1 MKKLHVASKNHIMS
15 KSQIL
20 SRSQIM
26 TLIRVLVISGVL
38 ILALSWQHAFA
49 ASTGTEIPTLTLA
62 DALDLAARQNPEI
75 VAAKQ
80 ALELT
85 SSRLRESRGN
95 TKPKISIQGS
105 GHGTLTALPTGASTS
120 SGGSS
125 VTVTVSQSLPGTM
138 PEPFSVGLSP
148 VELSEISLEE
158 VELDFVKIQQKV
170 VLDTIASYLN
180 ALKLQQLKD
189 LSDGAHE
196 KADRLLDEVESKL
209 ALGVATRLDLLK
221 AQNQL
226 DQATFS
232 LRRTEDDLCSAMRS
246 LALMLGLPPETEFQ
260 LTDSFDVS
268 EVLQIK
274 PDEYE
279 LEELITIALENRIEM
294 KQADLSYLKVEA
306 SVETT
311 KRSTKP
317 SVNLFADYSHQDT
330 TSFTAPCSNRILYR
344 LYSFS
349 AFSQLS
355 CACRTCV
362 LAWSMS

>member
-38 ILALSWQHAFA
+38 ILALSWQHALE
-49 ASTGTEIPTLTLA
+49 ASNGTEIPTLPLA
-62 DALDLAARQNPEI
+62 DAIDLAARQNPEI
-75 VAAKQ
+75 TTAKQ

-158 VELDFVKIQQKV
+158 VELDFV
-170 VLDTIASYLN
+170 
-180 ALKLQQLKD
+180 
-189 LSDGAHE
+189 
-196 KADRLLDEVESKL
+196 
-209 ALGVATRLDLLK
+209 
-221 AQNQL
+221 
-226 DQATFS
+226 
-232 LRRTEDDLCSAMRS
+232 
-246 LALMLGLPPETEFQ
+246 
-260 LTDSFDVS
+260 
-268 EVLQIK
+268 
-274 PDEYE
+274 
-279 LEELITIALENRIEM
+279 
-294 KQADLSYLKVEA
+294 
-306 SVETT
+306 
-311 KRSTKP
+311 
-317 SVNLFADYSHQDT
+317 
-330 TSFTAPCSNRILYR
+330 
-344 LYSFS
+344 
-349 AFSQLS
+349 
-355 CACRTCV
+355 
-362 LAWSMS
+362 